1 MENKANQTA
10 LQQAFSELEKLHP
23 NLFNIYSEDGRN
35 FINHFHKFLE
45 IEKEQ
50 IIHAFDHGEDFSSH
64 YFDVNNPSVF
74 CSENYYNETYNK

>member
-35 FINHFHKFLE
+35 FINHFHQFLAV
-45 IEKEQ
+45 EKQQ
-50 IIHAFDHGEDFSSH
+50 IIDAYYSQSNSTSVLNGEQ
-64 YFDVNNPSVF
+64 
-74 CSENYYNETYNK
+74 YYNETFNK